1 MQYPEYASIT
11 GYPGQDGRWTDNA
24 PEAIAA
30 RKQHTRDVLARV
42 TSIPR
47 DGLSASEQL
56 SYDLFLSEIQDDVEG
71 QSFPSDYLRINQ
83 LDGVQQSVAETI
95 ERAKTFSAKDYEN
108 IVARLDGAGTR
119 IRQDIALLREGL
131 AKDITPPRITL
142 RDVPQQILNQ
152 IPVEPLESPLLAPFK
167 TLPESFGAAT
177 REALVDLAVEAYV
190 TQCKPAFEELHA
202 FVVNEYIPGARDSI
216 ALTELPGGEAWYA
229 FNIRKRTTTDMSPQ
243 AIHDLGLAEV
253 KRIRAEMDRVIAESG
268 FQGGFAAFTHF
279 LRTDP
284 QFYFDTP
291 EALLA
296 AYRDIAKRVDPEL
309 VRLFGILP
317 RLPYGIKPV
326 PAYAEKSQTT
336 AYYMGGSKEAGRPG
350 YFFANTY
357 DLKTR
362 PKWEMEALT
371 LHEAVPGHHLQI
383 ALQKEMED
391 LPEFRKWIGYTAYIE
406 GWGLYAESLGSEMG
420 FYQDPYSKFGQLTYE
435 IWRAIRLVVDTGMHS
450 LGWSRQQAIDYFV
463 ENSGKSEH
471 DITVE
476 IDRYIVWPGQALA
489 YKIGE
494 LKFKEL
500 RARATAALGDHFDI
514 RAFHDV
520 CLLAGPLPLRLLEQR
535 VDAWI
540 GEEQSRLRTATGT

>member
-1 MQYPEYASIT
+1 MKTCRSLRAAALTLLALLCLPVQGEDASQAFRNFLQQEWDYTMMQYPEYASIT

-253 KRIRAEMDRVIAESG
+253 
-268 FQGGFAAFTHF
+268 
-279 LRTDP
+279 
-284 QFYFDTP
+284 
-291 EALLA
+291 
-296 AYRDIAKRVDPEL
+296 
-309 VRLFGILP
+309 
-317 RLPYGIKPV
+317 
-326 PAYAEKSQTT
+326 
-336 AYYMGGSKEAGRPG
+336 
-350 YFFANTY
+350 
-357 DLKTR
+357 
-362 PKWEMEALT
+362 
-371 LHEAVPGHHLQI
+371 
-383 ALQKEMED
+383 
-391 LPEFRKWIGYTAYIE
+391 
-406 GWGLYAESLGSEMG
+406 
-420 FYQDPYSKFGQLTYE
+420 
-435 IWRAIRLVVDTGMHS
+435 
-450 LGWSRQQAIDYFV
+450 
-463 ENSGKSEH
+463 
-471 DITVE
+471 
-476 IDRYIVWPGQALA
+476 
-489 YKIGE
+489 
-494 LKFKEL
+494 
-500 RARATAALGDHFDI
+500 
-514 RAFHDV
+514 
-520 CLLAGPLPLRLLEQR
+520 
-535 VDAWI
+535 
-540 GEEQSRLRTATGT
+540 